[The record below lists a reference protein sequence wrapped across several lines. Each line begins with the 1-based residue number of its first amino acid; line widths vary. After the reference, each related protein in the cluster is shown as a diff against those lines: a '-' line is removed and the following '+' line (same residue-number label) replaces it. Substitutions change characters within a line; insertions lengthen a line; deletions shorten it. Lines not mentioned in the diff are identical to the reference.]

1 MMTVSEYLLSPA
13 RSLREVCLE
22 AGRDAG
28 GRHCIDCPLADLC
41 KKEAR
46 RMAER
51 RVTAQV

>member
-1 MMTVSEYLLSPA
+1 MSARAFLLSPA

-22 AGRDAG
+22 AGRDAA
-28 GRHCIDCPLADLC
+28 GRNCIDCPVADLC

-51 RVTAQV
+51 RAAKRL